1 MIPRSY
7 IDYYG
12 DQTRWF
18 LGEVVNVADDPLKI
32 GRVKV
37 KVFGVY
43 DEIKDED
50 LPWAQIVVPVT
61 MGVTNNG
68 VQGLGQYLGILVG
81 TQVFGIF
88 LDGPSSQLPLVV
100 GTIPQEDDF
109 NSKAIENYPHNK
121 VYETEQGH
129 YKEYDDTPDK
139 TRIREQHASGTY
151 TEMKHSG
158 SRDTLIKKNE
168 DLEVEG
174 NRDTLIKKNE
184 DLEVEGNRVTI
195 IRKDDTLE
203 IKGNLNIIVDGS
215 AMISTKEATTI
226 TSRGDVYVNGN
237 ESVSVTGNVVTVN
250 GKTIKLNS

>member
-68 VQGLGQYLGILVG
+68 GQGLGQYLGILVG

-100 GTIPQEDDF
+100 GTIPQEGDS
-109 NSKAIENYPHNK
+109 NRKAIENYPHNK

-129 YKEYDDTPDK
+129 YKEYDDTPGK

-151 TEMKHSG
+151 TEMEHSG
-158 SRDTLIKKNE
+158 SR
-168 DLEVEG
+168 
-174 NRDTLIKKNE
+174 
-184 DLEVEGNRVTI
+184 VTV

-203 IKGNLNIIVDGS
+203 IKGNLNIIVDGN
-215 AMISTKEATTI
+215 AMI
-226 TSRGDVYVNGN
+226 TSKGDVYVNGDK
-237 ESVSVTGNVVTVN
+237 SVSVTGNVVTVN

>member
-43 DEIKDED
+43 DKIKDED

-174 NRDTLIKKNE
+174 NR
-184 DLEVEGNRVTI
+184 VTI

>member
-68 VQGLGQYLGILVG
+68 GQGLGQYLGILVG

-174 NRDTLIKKNE
+174 NR
-184 DLEVEGNRVTI
+184 VTI